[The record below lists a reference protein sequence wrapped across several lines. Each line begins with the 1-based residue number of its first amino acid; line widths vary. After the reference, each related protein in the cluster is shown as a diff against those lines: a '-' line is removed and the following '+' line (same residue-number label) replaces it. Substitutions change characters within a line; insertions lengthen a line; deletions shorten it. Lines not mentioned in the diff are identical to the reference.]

1 MEWHNMFLLITV
13 SSDAEGACF
22 EAAPRQRQGAVY
34 PVPSS
39 DVEESSGSYLIKL
52 NISDT
57 AERSFLGNGEWVL
70 RSTDGTELRASYEAA
85 YAFRD
90 LSRVFRY
97 AGGKAYVLTP
107 EVDTEA
113 EDRADGTAGFFFSS
127 TFMKEDNSWQDKSSG
142 LRNIVYRA
150 LRGLSRREHAP
161 GKGHV
166 LFMTETKDHLTGNL
180 KAVHDK
186 MLERGMDKDYVI
198 SVYARNDVN
207 GGLGVKG
214 LLRLRSMIADQDY
227 IFVDD
232 YAPLFTFLD
241 PPEGS
246 RFIQLWHAAVGFKS
260 VGYSR
265 FGRAG
270 SPHPSW
276 SCHRKYTDVIVPHED
291 LIDVYREVFGVE
303 RAAFRVC
310 GSPRLDGFG
319 DQERI
324 QSACRKLREDYPVL
338 DGKRLILFAP
348 TFRGT
353 GEKDAYY
360 DENRLDLARLY
371 ECCGEDTVFGV
382 RMHPFVKKKF
392 SIPKEYSDRILDLS
406 GPSDINDLY
415 YAADILITDYSSDY
429 FEFALLRKPVLF
441 YTYDRDMY
449 QLGRG
454 VHRDIKKTAP
464 GKVCDTMDEL
474 VEALKNKDFDTDKTE
489 RFADRYE
496 SVLGRSAAD
505 EVIDQI
511 ICGKKAVE

>member
-1 MEWHNMFLLITV
+1 MEWHNMFLLMTV

-22 EAAPRQRQGAVY
+22 EAAPRSGQGAVY
-34 PVPSS
+34 PVPAS
-39 DVEESSGSYLIKL
+39 DVAESDGSYVIKM
-52 NISDT
+52 NISD
-57 AERSFLGNGEWVL
+57 AAKRAFLGNGEWVL
-70 RSTDGTELRASYEAA
+70 RSTSGTEIRASYETA

-97 AGGKAYVLTP
+97 ANGKAYVLTP
-107 EVDTEA
+107 EVDAEA
-113 EDRADGTAGFFFSS
+113 EDREDGTAGFFFSS
-127 TFMKEDNSWQDKSSG
+127 TFMKEDSSWQDKSSG
-142 LRNIVYRA
+142 LRNIIYKV
-150 LRGLSRREHAP
+150 LRGLSRHEHAP

-166 LFMTETKDHLTGNL
+166 LFMTETKDHLAGNL
-180 KAVHDK
+180 KAVHDR
-186 MLERGMDKDYVI
+186 MAERGMDKEYVI

-207 GGLGVKG
+207 DGLGVKG
-214 LLRLRSMIADQDY
+214 LLRLRKLIADQDY

-232 YAPLFTFLD
+232 YAPVFTFLD
-241 PPEGS
+241 PPEGA
-246 RFIQLWHAAVGFKS
+246 RLIQLWHAAVGFKS

-265 FGRAG
+265 FGRTG
-270 SPHPSW
+270 SPHPAW

-303 RAAFRVC
+303 KAAFRVC

-319 DQERI
+319 SPDMIRD
-324 QSACRKLREDYPVL
+324 ACRRLRTEYPVL
-338 DGKRLILFAP
+338 EGKRLILFAP
-348 TFRGT
+348 TFRGP

-360 DENRLDLARLY
+360 DESKLDLARLY
-371 ECCGEDTVFGV
+371 ECCGSDTLLGI

-392 SIPKEYSDRILDLS
+392 SIPEEYSDRILDLS

-415 YAADILITDYSSDY
+415 YAADVLITDYSSDY

-449 QLGRG
+449 QLERG
-454 VHRDIKKTAP
+454 VHQDIKENSP
-464 GKVCDTMDEL
+464 GRVCDTMDEL
-474 VEALKNKDFDTDKTE
+474 VEALEKKDFDTEKTE
-489 RFADRYE
+489 RFADRYR

-511 ICGKKAVE
+511 ICGKKAVD